1 MQKIFR
7 IYKEDIKNIITHYG
21 ALVVVIALCIIPSL
35 YAWFNI
41 KASWDPYD
49 PSATSKIKIG
59 VVNEDE
65 GTIFNNN
72 TLNIGNKVIDELKNN
87 SAMGWQ
93 FVTEKQ
99 AREEIEKGR
108 YYAYIIIPKNFSKN
122 ITSIL
127 SNDIRKGEIIYTV
140 NEKINAIAP
149 KLTDKG
155 ATGVQENVNKTIVQ
169 TVSDVIFT
177 VANEVGV
184 EIENQL
190 PNIENI
196 NSKLKD
202 IQSKFSDINETINI
216 GDEGV
221 KRVKDIVEEVQR
233 DIPKIKDIL
242 LQSKDLNKNVND
254 FLDSSKN
261 NINNIAPTVKND
273 ISIISSISN
282 SVNVS
287 TIELKDAILAGHEK
301 APEMIEGIINK
312 VNNNMEMISSLIKV
326 LESLNKIS
334 LGNSLTSLIENLQ
347 GFQGKLIDITNNLE
361 VIKVNISNGEKPNL
375 DVMDKVITL
384 SNDIKNITNKLY
396 SNFDSEVL
404 PFLNNIFSGGIE
416 ISNNISEVLEEADKK
431 IPELEKILEIAAS
444 LQEKGV
450 EGIEYAKRILPK
462 AEDVINDIVSK
473 IDTVN
478 DNDVLKEIINILK
491 SDAKSRSE
499 FLANPVT
506 IKENKLF
513 PIENYGSAMSPFYTV
528 LSLWVGMLL
537 VVSILTTEAHG
548 EYKPIEIYFGKY
560 LLFLT
565 ISIIQALI
573 VCLGDLFLLRV
584 YCTNRISF
592 IIGCAFISIV
602 FSIIIYTL
610 VSVAGNVGKVI
621 GIILLVLQIAG
632 SGGTFPVQLTPH
644 FFQIINPYLPFTY
657 AISLV
662 RETVGGIVKSVLI
675 NDIIVLFIF
684 IVLSIVVGVI
694 LKKPINKVLN
704 KFIENFKDSGIGE
717 H

>member
-202 IQSKFSDINETINI
+202 
-216 GDEGV
+216 
-221 KRVKDIVEEVQR
+221 QR
-233 DIPKIKDIL
+233 K
-242 LQSKDLNKNVND
+242 S
-254 FLDSSKN
+254 
-261 NINNIAPTVKND
+261 
-273 ISIISSISN
+273 
-282 SVNVS
+282 
-287 TIELKDAILAGHEK
+287 
-301 APEMIEGIINK
+301 
-312 VNNNMEMISSLIKV
+312 
-326 LESLNKIS
+326 ES
-334 LGNSLTSLIENLQ
+334 Q
-347 GFQGKLIDITNNLE
+347 
-361 VIKVNISNGEKPNL
+361 
-375 DVMDKVITL
+375 
-384 SNDIKNITNKLY
+384 
-396 SNFDSEVL
+396 
-404 PFLNNIFSGGIE
+404 
-416 ISNNISEVLEEADKK
+416 
-431 IPELEKILEIAAS
+431 
-444 LQEKGV
+444 
-450 EGIEYAKRILPK
+450 
-462 AEDVINDIVSK
+462 
-473 IDTVN
+473 
-478 DNDVLKEIINILK
+478 
-491 SDAKSRSE
+491 
-499 FLANPVT
+499 
-506 IKENKLF
+506 
-513 PIENYGSAMSPFYTV
+513 
-528 LSLWVGMLL
+528 
-537 VVSILTTEAHG
+537 
-548 EYKPIEIYFGKY
+548 
-560 LLFLT
+560 
-565 ISIIQALI
+565 
-573 VCLGDLFLLRV
+573 
-584 YCTNRISF
+584 
-592 IIGCAFISIV
+592 
-602 FSIIIYTL
+602 
-610 VSVAGNVGKVI
+610 
-621 GIILLVLQIAG
+621 
-632 SGGTFPVQLTPH
+632 
-644 FFQIINPYLPFTY
+644 
-657 AISLV
+657 
-662 RETVGGIVKSVLI
+662 
-675 NDIIVLFIF
+675 
-684 IVLSIVVGVI
+684 
-694 LKKPINKVLN
+694 
-704 KFIENFKDSGIGE
+704 
-717 H
+717 